1 MAGAVDE
8 SRMALLGVS
17 LNSNNLIHS
26 KGLQVQLLQ
35 MLELMAEFSS
45 QFKEIDRKIEKNDA
59 KVREHT

>member
-17 LNSNNLIHS
+17 LNSNNLIQS